1 VVDTWDKHPE
11 VQSALL
17 HVSRGCRRDSF
28 WMDYDE
34 VTSKN
39 IIVSALILHVNA
51 AQSWKRRSSICER
64 GVENEKD
71 LNVGSGG
78 GSQRALKRMS
88 IEAPPRPTWAAAVPA
103 VATSM
108 EENKYPVSFF
118 FIFEMWEKKNLI
130 CEHVI

>member
-1 VVDTWDKHPE
+1 
-11 VQSALL
+11 
-17 HVSRGCRRDSF
+17 
-28 WMDYDE
+28 MDYDE

-51 AQSWKRRSSICER
+51 ARSWKRRSSVYER

-71 LNVGSGG
+71 LNVGSG
-78 GSQRALKRMS
+78 SSSERALKRMS
-88 IEAPPRPTWAAAVPA
+88 IEAPPRPSWAAAVPA

-118 FIFEMWEKKNLI
+118 FIFDMWEKKILF
-130 CEHVI
+130 VSM